1 MALPLNGSS
10 VPTTKHITSEGKERI
25 GGHLRIASKIAGER
39 LAEERYLY
47 TTKWFD
53 YRFLSPLAA
62 TELFASEYQKIF
74 RRTWEA
80 TFDRE
85 EAAKKQGLRKG
96 GIYAGGGELTS
107 IWRARQ
113 AADAL
118 GLPYE
123 FFIAKAM
130 DAATG
135 RGARHLPRPNQLYH
149 EWNCQRALAAWGE
162 LIDARFRPSELPQYR
177 NEAFCGHHAQI
188 AHRKWVVDRIKARSM
203 PSYLIGRSCF
213 ILKVLP
219 VEIALSEFGADRVK
233 QAHTEVADDMPVD
246 HMDLRNDDFWPA
258 CMGVPHAHASEV
270 EPCVSCRQQSAC
282 YKIGKRL
289 VAKLRETHGS
299 EDPVLTQKRAD
310 TAARVRK
317 HREKKKQMKLGKS
330 KPVVEL
336 PVSRSSQAY

>member
-1 MALPLNGSS
+1 M
-10 VPTTKHITSEGKERI
+10 TSEGKERI

-39 LAEERYLY
+39 LAEESYLY

-85 EAAKKQGLRKG
+85 EAAKKQGLAKG

-113 AADAL
+113 MADGL
-118 GLPYE
+118 GLPYD
-123 FFIAKAM
+123 FFISRAM

-149 EWNCQRALAAWGE
+149 EWNCQRALAAWKE

-177 NEAFCGHHAQI
+177 NEAFCGLHAQI

-203 PSYLIGRSCF
+203 PSRLIGKSCF

-219 VEIALSEFGADRVK
+219 VDIAISEFGVDRVS
-233 QAHTEVADDMPVD
+233 QARQEVVDDIPVD
-246 HMDLRNDDFWPA
+246 HEILRDDEFWPS
-258 CMGVPHAHASEV
+258 CMGVPRAHTNGTDPCASCAKQGV
-270 EPCVSCRQQSAC
+270 CRT
-282 YKIGKRL
+282 IGERL
-289 VAKLRETHGS
+289 INRMREKHGS
-299 EDPVLTQKRAD
+299 EDPIMATKRAQ

-317 HREKKKQMKLGKS
+317 HREQKKQMQGGSGNPAVGSYLG
-330 KPVVEL
+330 E
-336 PVSRSSQAY
+336 SSQSH